1 MPNPT
6 LTLIRLH
13 SDLLSTRGVL
23 KFERN
28 VLCHTLELPWRSN
41 DKNISCIPEGSYSV
55 IKATSPRF
63 GNVFYFRD
71 VPARSGIL
79 IHAGNSVADTRGC
92 VLVGLDT
99 DDKNVLHSRLAMDK
113 LYSKLPENFNLE
125 VIKLCR
131 S

>member
-1 MPNPT
+1 MPK
-6 LTLIRLH
+6 LTLIRIH

-23 KFERN
+23 KYGST

-41 DKNISCIPEGSYSV
+41 DKNVSCIPEGTYSLL
-55 IKATSPRF
+55 KANSPRF

-92 VLVGLDT
+92 VLVGLDCS
-99 DDKNVLHSRLAMDK
+99 DQKVCYSRLALDR
-113 LYSKLPENFNLE
+113 LYSKLPETFELE
-125 VIKLCR
+125 VIKCR